1 MEYTVRWA
9 KREEWDAAISLIWK
23 TFLRFDA
30 AECTEQGI
38 QSFRDFI
45 MDPDLKHSFYEG
57 GYELLVALDGD
68 RIVGAA
74 SLRSVTHLSLLFVE
88 ESHHRRGIGR
98 SMMETLMH
106 YLLTEVGEHYLSLL
120 ASPYALE
127 FYKKLGFTQVGPMT
141 SPSGIPVVKMEK
153 VF

>member
-1 MEYTVRWA
+1 
-9 KREEWDAAISLIWK
+9 
-23 TFLRFDA
+23 
-30 AECTEQGI
+30 
-38 QSFRDFI
+38 
-45 MDPDLKHSFYEG
+45 
-57 GYELLVALDGD
+57 
-68 RIVGAA
+68 
-74 SLRSVTHLSLLFVE
+74 
-88 ESHHRRGIGR
+88 
-98 SMMETLMH
+98 MMETLMH

>member
-45 MDPDLKHSFYEG
+45 MDPDLKHWRK
-57 GYELLVALDGD
+57 AITD
-68 RIVGAA
+68 AA
-74 SLRSVTHLSLLFVE
+74 SDE
-88 ESHHRRGIGR
+88 
-98 SMMETLMH
+98 
-106 YLLTEVGEHYLSLL
+106 
-120 ASPYALE
+120 A
-127 FYKKLGFTQVGPMT
+127 
-141 SPSGIPVVKMEK
+141 
-153 VF
+153 